1 MMPVAQALAGVS
13 AELRPVLEALLAR
26 VESLESQQGELLKA
40 IAAIKPEVKIP
51 PRPSAF
57 RVEID
62 GGEKVM
68 EISAIRPN

>member
-1 MMPVAQALAGVS
+1 MTPVAQAIVGMS
-13 AELRPVLEALLAR
+13 AELRAVVEPLVARISALEDR
-26 VESLESQQGELLKA
+26 QDELLKA
-40 IAAIKPEVKIP
+40 ISKIKPMVQIP

-62 GGEKVM
+62 GGEKTM

>member
-1 MMPVAQALAGVS
+1 MTPVAQAIAGMS
-13 AELRPVLEALLAR
+13 AELRAVIEPLVAR
-26 VESLESQQGELLKA
+26 VEALETQNGELLEA
-40 IAAIKPEVKIP
+40 IAKIKPTVTIP

-62 GGEKVM
+62 GGEKTM